1 MSPPPEFHGRRPP
14 EPPHGVERR
23 AAKAAPAV
31 DHRLEAEADRFA
43 GTLADRRTAGA
54 AGPVRPMPPLP
65 VPAPPPPGSAGAPLD
80 AQTRSEMES
89 RLGWDLT
96 HVRVH
101 TGRRAA
107 EAADAL
113 GARAYTTGPH
123 IVCGGG
129 EDPASASGRR
139 LIAHELAHV
148 AQQARG
154 EGHGTVH
161 LKPQAPPKPKTPASR
176 LFPLKVTRVMS
187 PPELLREFVRQYYQ
201 ATSEQEV
208 DRRLGWWHWETGRGR
223 SATADDVR
231 RGVLQLRVTD
241 VTRTAMER
249 LAPAE
254 QAQVNEEADVRFW
267 RESGLAPGT
276 KLGTG
281 PEDAALRAR
290 WLGARADV
298 LQEHEQRRE
307 IAALPE
313 DIRRVLFGGTRPLA
327 PEEYE
332 TVLRIARKL
341 GALDPAQRADYLGRV
356 NAGTNDW
363 AELDAS
369 IDRFIVQERARE
381 NEARRTREAEATL
394 FGCEDLYELWARRN
408 RLRMAAAFATGPYP
422 GVSAGTSS
430 ALQEAGARFQEALAR
445 HGFAD
450 EAAFLAAMET
460 YRLRFRSEAVQ
471 LALDVLARYDH
482 LLYEERLRLNSPG
495 YTEKM
500 VAGIAATQA
509 SAQYAAAA
517 EQESVA
523 RLIEMT
529 ADPESMRERLRAHQE
544 AAPHREKAASLRGSA
559 AAAVVTASGDD
570 PLVDPEQLGR
580 ATDREKLTR
589 LDAPAAR
596 QYLLDVAAERL
607 ADTGR
612 ARREFTDDPERVFS
626 LPQLIE
632 VTRRTQGV
640 DQGTIYDWIV
650 RDHLEAVR
658 DRHLFS
664 AVVLGIIALVLAALV
679 PGGGWLA
686 AAALVANTAI
696 SGYQAIEAIEEYGR
710 QAVEYRLAFL
720 AEEPSLF
727 WVGVAVAAAAVDLGM
742 TTGALLKMS
751 AKGLTALEGPLRE
764 FSAATDI
771 ETATTRYQ
779 ALSARI
785 RTVEGLTPEV
795 RAAIEEA
802 GAAKLAFETAA
813 GQAMSKLGSLPIFN
827 PDWYKA
833 VYYGLKTGVKT
844 LARFRKEPRLYAL
857 MGDVTQLSTATRAEL
872 ETAFGQLQ
880 KIVTTADRT
889 GMDDATA
896 LRYVERLADEREA
909 GQGAFEALMADMRA
923 WRPPTA
929 QQIEAEAK
937 LGRASEILADLHQ
950 ERAGLLA
957 ERAARPKTP
966 SGAVDTERIGEIDAR
981 LKELEDEV
989 VRSGPNAGRV
999 RREGELTRA
1008 RHNLEKAEEL
1018 AEAARVRPTV
1028 RMRQYFNASREKA
1041 AVALAKTDQVGPL
1054 LRSSSALE
1062 VDHVVSIQ
1070 RISEMP
1076 GFEKLRPNELRTLA
1090 VRQDNLVRM
1099 DAFANASKG
1108 DRSWR
1113 TWKQAGFY
1121 YGPDVVE
1128 KWAAK
1133 DAELTKTIQDW
1144 IQATVRGR

>member
-1 MSPPPEFHGRRPP
+1 MSPSPDAGHQRTPAPLHGL
-14 EPPHGVERR
+14 ERR

-43 GTLADRRTAGA
+43 GTLADRRTAGD

-65 VPAPPPPGSAGAPLD
+65 VSAPPPPGSAGAPLD
-80 AQTRSEMES
+80 AHTRREMES

-101 TGRRAA
+101 TGRQAA
-107 EAADAL
+107 ESAAAL

-139 LIAHELAHV
+139 LLAHELAHV

-161 LKPQAPPKPKTPASR
+161 LKPQAPPKPKTPAAR

-187 PPELLREFVRQYYQ
+187 PPELLREFVRQYYR

-208 DRRLGWWHWETGRGR
+208 DRRLAWWHWEAGRVR

-231 RGVLQLRVTD
+231 RGEIQLRVTD
-241 VTRTAMER
+241 VTQAAAER

-254 QAQVNEEADVRFW
+254 QAQVNEEANVRFW

-281 PEDAALRAR
+281 PEDAPLRAR

-307 IAALPE
+307 MAALPE
-313 DIRRVLFGGTRPLA
+313 DIRRVLFSGTRTLA
-327 PEEYE
+327 PAEYE

-341 GALDPAQRADYLGRV
+341 SALDQAQRAEYLSRV

-363 AELDAS
+363 SELDAS
-369 IDRFIVQERARE
+369 IERFTVQQHARE
-381 NEARRTREAEATL
+381 NEALRTREAEATL

-408 RLRMAAAFATGPYP
+408 RLRAAAVFAMGPYA
-422 GVSAGTSS
+422 GVSAG
-430 ALQEAGARFQEALAR
+430 APAELQEAGTRFQEGLAR

-471 LALDVLARYDH
+471 LGLDVLARYDH

-495 YTEKM
+495 YAEKM

-509 SAQYAAAA
+509 GAQYTAAA
-517 EQESVA
+517 EQESLA
-523 RLIEMT
+523 RLIEST

-544 AAPHREKAASLRGSA
+544 AFRHREEAASLRGSA

-596 QYLLDVAAERL
+596 QYLLDVTAERL

-612 ARREFTDDPERVFS
+612 ARREFIDDPERVFS
-626 LPQLIE
+626 QSPLVE
-632 VTRRTQGV
+632 ATKRTQGV
-640 DQGTIYDWIV
+640 DEDTIYAWIV

-658 DRHLFS
+658 QRHIFS
-664 AVVLGIIALVLAALV
+664 AVVVGIISVVLMALV

-696 SGYQAIEAIEEYGR
+696 SGYQAIEAIEEYR
-710 QAVEYRLAFL
+710 KEAVEYRLAFL
-720 AEEPSLF
+720 SEEPSLF

-785 RTVEGLTPEV
+785 RTVEDLTPEV
-795 RAAIEEA
+795 KAAVQEA
-802 GAAKLAFETAA
+802 GAAKLAFETAV
-813 GQAMSKLGSLPIFN
+813 GRAMGKLGSLPIFN

-833 VYYGLKTGVKT
+833 VYYGLKTGVRT

-857 MGDVTQLSTATRAEL
+857 MGDVTQMSAATRAEL
-872 ETAFGQLQ
+872 ETAFGRLQ
-880 KIVTTADRT
+880 KIVATAERT

-896 LRYVERLADEREA
+896 LRYVDRLADEREA
-909 GQGAFEALMADMRA
+909 GQSAFEALMKDMKE
-923 WRPPTA
+923 WRPPTP
-929 QQIEAEAK
+929 QQVRAEAR
-937 LGRASEILADLHQ
+937 LGEASELLADLGQ

-957 ERAARPKTP
+957 ERAARPRTP

-981 LKELEDEV
+981 LRELDDEV
-989 VRSGPNAGRV
+989 VRSGPDQGRV
-999 RREGELTRA
+999 LREGELTRA
-1008 RHNLEKAEEL
+1008 RHGLDAAQEL

-1041 AVALAKTDQVGPL
+1041 AVAVAKTDQVGPL
-1054 LRSSSALE
+1054 LRTPSGLD
-1062 VDHVVSIQ
+1062 VDHVVSLQ

-1076 GFEKLRPNELRTLA
+1076 GFEKLRPHEIRALA
-1090 VRQDNLVRM
+1090 VREDNLVRM
-1099 DAFANASKG
+1099 DALANASKG

-1113 TWKQAGFY
+1113 TWKQAGYY
-1121 YGPDVVE
+1121 YGPDVIE